1 MGLPVS
7 KEYEVGVAPG
17 RTGSAD
23 LAEITRDRKVEAR
36 QPYLAAIGDLMCAT
50 GASVGRLCG
59 GTQVRARIHYAE
71 AVVTAQ
77 RLASRARERA
87 RCFKQERPLQALGM
101 IAAGAFVC
109 GIALRIWRSR
119 NS

>member
-1 MGLPVS
+1 MGLPAS
-7 KEYEVGVAPG
+7 KEYEVGAAP
-17 RTGSAD
+17 
-23 LAEITRDRKVEAR
+23 E
-36 QPYLAAIGDLMCAT
+36 
-50 GASVGRLCG
+50 
-59 GTQVRARIHYAE
+59 VRARIYYAE
-71 AVVTAQ
+71 AVATAQ
-77 RLASRARERA
+77 RLATRARERA

>member
-1 MGLPVS
+1 MGLPAS

-36 QPYLAAIGDLMCAT
+36 QPYLAAIGDLVCAT

-71 AVVTAQ
+71 AVATAQ
-77 RLASRARERA
+77 RLATRARERA

>member
-1 MGLPVS
+1 MGLPAS
-7 KEYEVGVAPG
+7 KEYEVGVAPR

-23 LAEITRDRKVEAR
+23 LAEITAGRKVEAR
-36 QPYLAAIGDLMCAT
+36 QPYLAGIGDLVCAT

-59 GTQVRARIHYAE
+59 GTQARARIYYAE
-71 AVVTAQ
+71 AVATAQ
-77 RLASRARERA
+77 RLATRARKRA
-87 RCFKQERPLQALGM
+87 RFFNQERPLQALGM
-101 IAAGAFVC
+101 IAVGAFVC

>member
-36 QPYLAAIGDLMCAT
+36 QPYLAAIDDLMCAT

-59 GTQVRARIHYAE
+59 GSQVRARIHYAE
-71 AVVTAQ
+71 AVATAQ
-77 RLASRARERA
+77 RLATRARERA

>member
-59 GTQVRARIHYAE
+59 GSQVRARIHYAE
-71 AVVTAQ
+71 AVATAQ
-77 RLASRARERA
+77 RLATRARERA

>member
-1 MGLPVS
+1 MGLPAG
-7 KEYEVGVAPG
+7 KEYEVGVAPR

-23 LAEITRDRKVEAR
+23 LAEITRGRNVEAR
-36 QPYLAAIGDLMCAT
+36 QPYRAGIGDLVCAT

-59 GTQVRARIHYAE
+59 GTQVRARIYYVE
-71 AVVTAQ
+71 AVATAQ
-77 RLASRARERA
+77 RLATRARERA

-101 IAAGAFVC
+101 IAAGAFAC

>member
-59 GTQVRARIHYAE
+59 GSQVRARIHYAE
-71 AVVTAQ
+71 AVATAQ

>member
-1 MGLPVS
+1 MGLPAS
-7 KEYEVGVAPG
+7 KEYEVEVVPG

-23 LAEITRDRKVEAR
+23 LAEITRGRKVEAR
-36 QPYLAAIGDLMCAT
+36 QPYLAGIGDLVCAT

-59 GTQVRARIHYAE
+59 ETQLRARIYYAE
-71 AVVTAQ
+71 AVATAQ
-77 RLASRARERA
+77 RLATRARERA
-87 RCFKQERPLQALGM
+87 RCFNQERPLQALGM
-101 IAAGAFVC
+101 IAAGAFAC

>member
-1 MGLPVS
+1 MGLPAS
-7 KEYEVGVAPG
+7 NEYEVGAAPG

-23 LAEITRDRKVEAR
+23 LAEITRGRKVEAR
-36 QPYLAAIGDLMCAT
+36 QPYLAGMGDLVCAT

-59 GTQVRARIHYAE
+59 GTQVRARIYYAE
-71 AVVTAQ
+71 AVATAQ
-77 RLASRARERA
+77 RLTTRARGRA

-101 IAAGAFVC
+101 IAAGAFAC

>member
-59 GTQVRARIHYAE
+59 GSQVRARIHYAE
-71 AVVTAQ
+71 AVATAQ
-77 RLASRARERA
+77 RLATRARERA

-101 IAAGAFVC
+101 IAAGASVC

>member
-1 MGLPVS
+1 MGLPAR

-23 LAEITRDRKVEAR
+23 LAEITGGRKVEAR
-36 QPYLAAIGDLMCAT
+36 QPYLAGIGDLLCAT
-50 GASVGRLCG
+50 GAFGGRLCG
-59 GTQVRARIHYAE
+59 GTQVRARIYYAE
-71 AVVTAQ
+71 AVATAQ
-77 RLASRARERA
+77 RLATRARERA
-87 RCFKQERPLQALGM
+87 RHFKQERPLQALGM

>member
-1 MGLPVS
+1 MGLPAS
-7 KEYEVGVAPG
+7 KEYEAGAAAE

-23 LAEITRDRKVEAR
+23 LAEIAGGRKVAVR
-36 QPYLAAIGDLMCAT
+36 QPYLAGIGDLVCAT

-59 GTQVRARIHYAE
+59 GTQVRARIYYAE
-71 AVVTAQ
+71 AVATAQ
-77 RLASRARERA
+77 RLATRARERA
-87 RCFKQERPLQALGM
+87 RRFKQERPLQALGM

-109 GIALRIWRSR
+109 GVALRIWRCR

>member
-1 MGLPVS
+1 MGLPAS
-7 KEYEVGVAPG
+7 KEYEMGVPTG

-23 LAEITRDRKVEAR
+23 LAEITGGRKVEAR
-36 QPYLAAIGDLMCAT
+36 RPYHARIGDLVCAT

-59 GTQVRARIHYAE
+59 GTKVRARIYYAE
-71 AVVTAQ
+71 AVATAQ
-77 RLASRARERA
+77 RLATRARERA
-87 RCFKQERPLQALGM
+87 RYFKQERPLQALGM

>member
-1 MGLPVS
+1 MGLPAS

-59 GTQVRARIHYAE
+59 GSQVRARIHYAE
-71 AVVTAQ
+71 AVATAQ
-77 RLASRARERA
+77 RLATRARERA

>member
-1 MGLPVS
+1 MGLPAS
-7 KEYEVGVAPG
+7 KEYEVGAASE

-23 LAEITRDRKVEAR
+23 LAEITGGRKVEAR
-36 QPYLAAIGDLMCAT
+36 QPYLAGIGDLMCAT

-59 GTQVRARIHYAE
+59 GTHVRPRIYYAE
-71 AVVTAQ
+71 AVATAQ
-77 RLASRARERA
+77 RLATRARERA

-109 GIALRIWRSR
+109 GIALRIWRCR